1 MAANKQLPK
10 NVSQST
16 RVTDRFHVQRKHRG
30 LTKSG
35 LNTAGKD
42 QENEAIEKT

>member
-1 MAANKQLPK
+1 
-10 NVSQST
+10 
-16 RVTDRFHVQRKHRG
+16 VQRKHRG

-42 QENEAIEKT
+42 QENEAIEKTWKNKKFESYVMTEYS